1 MQEIKPSPESDEITL
16 KELILTLKSYFFLLL
31 KKWYWI
37 ALSVVVCCSLGL
49 AKYYFIDKVE
59 YNASVTILLN
69 TNSNSSMLGGMMG
82 GLGLGALGGGLGGD
96 GAELDKVK
104 VVVKSQEV
112 FGKVLLQTT
121 ALPAKNAILANY
133 ILDSLGVKEGWA
145 GSKEPLLHDFK
156 AFEHYNLDSCSAA
169 EWRALTD
176 LRLFFTETLLE
187 FNTTDEG
194 MLEIK
199 IKGDKQAMMCEVL
212 NNMYEELNAYYIKKQ
227 LGAESNTFRT
237 LLTKRD
243 SVSQALAA
251 KQASIARYHDHNT
264 GRMFL
269 TDELPVQQMQQDV
282 LLLSTMKATLMQNFE
297 VAKMSLQ
304 NKQPYLSVLNLPKP
318 PLIATFPSRMKNL
331 KAAFLIGF
339 ILSVLGIIAHKVFK
353 DIMA

>member
-1 MQEIKPSPESDEITL
+1 MQEIQSSPESDEITL
-16 KELILTLKSYFFLLL
+16 KELILLLKSYFSLLL

-49 AKYYFIDKVE
+49 AKYYFMDKIE
-59 YNASVTILLN
+59 YNASMTILLN
-69 TNSNSSMLGGMMG
+69 TNSNSSMLSGMMG
-82 GLGLGALGGGLGGD
+82 GLGLGALGGGLAD
-96 GAELDKVK
+96 ATELDKVK
-104 VVVKSQEV
+104 VVIKSQEV
-112 FGKVLLQTT
+112 FSKVLLQSTT
-121 ALPAKNAILANY
+121 LPAKNAILANY

-145 GSKEPLLHDFK
+145 GSKEPLLREFK
-156 AFEHYNLDSCSAA
+156 AFEHYNSDSCTAA
-169 EWRALTD
+169 EWRALIE
-176 LRLFFTETLLE
+176 LRLLFTEGLLE

-199 IKGDKQAMMCEVL
+199 FKGDKQAMMCEVL
-212 NNMYEELNAYYIKKQ
+212 NNMYEEVNAYYIKKQ

-237 LLTKRD
+237 LLAKRD

-251 KQASIARYHDHNT
+251 KQASIAHYNDHNT

-269 TDELPVQQMQQDV
+269 TDELPIQQMQQDV

-304 NKQPYLSVLNLPKP
+304 NKQPYLSALNLPKP

-331 KAAFLIGF
+331 KTAFLIGF
-339 ILSVLGIIAHKVFK
+339 ILSVFIIIANKVFR
-353 DIMA
+353 DVMA